1 MPMRRPA
8 KRVDINGVG
17 NGMDIVD
24 AQVHIGP
31 GRIEQTLAAMDALGI
46 HAILIDEYWM
56 GHATGD
62 PGYRVPGGAF
72 RPVQPTAEL
81 AALMYP
87 DRFSYLVRLD
97 RNDEDVAAV
106 IRMARD
112 APHARALRITPGMWS
127 AEAGAFAA
135 GEYEPICAAACD
147 CGLPLFVFVPGRA
160 RDVVQYARKFPSL
173 RIIVDHCGLL
183 SNSMRQKFGG
193 GGVPLPQEAQLGAFE
208 EVMALADLPNVALKW
223 AHAPAMFET
232 PGYPGHGLRPILRK
246 ALDRFGKD
254 RIMWA
259 SDVSANQTGESW
271 AMLLFSMMGNP
282 DLSEA
287 EREALLGGTARA
299 WLNWVA

>member
-1 MPMRRPA
+1 ME
-8 KRVDINGVG
+8 
-17 NGMDIVD
+17 IVD

-56 GHATGD
+56 GRKTGD
-62 PGYRVPGGAF
+62 PGYRVPRGAF

-97 RNDEDVAAV
+97 RHDEDVAAV

-112 APHARALRITPGMWS
+112 APHARALRITPGMS
-127 AEAGAFAA
+127 SADAEAFAV
-135 GEYEPICAAACD
+135 GDYEPICAAACD
-147 CGLPLFVFVPGRA
+147 CGLPLFMFVPGRL
-160 RDVVQYARKFPSL
+160 RNVVRYAQKFPSL

-183 SNSMRQKFGG
+183 SNAMRQKIG
-193 GGVPLPQEAQLGAFE
+193 GGVPLSREAQRIAFE
-208 EVMALADLPNVALKW
+208 EVLGLADLPNVALKW
-223 AHAPAMFET
+223 AHAPGMFET
-232 PGYPGHGLRPILRK
+232 PGYPGDGLRPILRK
-246 ALDRFGKD
+246 ALDRFGED

-259 SDVSANQTGESW
+259 SDISANQSGESW
-271 AMLLFSMMGNP
+271 AMLLFGMMGNP
-282 DLSEA
+282 DLSES

-299 WLNWVA
+299 WLSWPA